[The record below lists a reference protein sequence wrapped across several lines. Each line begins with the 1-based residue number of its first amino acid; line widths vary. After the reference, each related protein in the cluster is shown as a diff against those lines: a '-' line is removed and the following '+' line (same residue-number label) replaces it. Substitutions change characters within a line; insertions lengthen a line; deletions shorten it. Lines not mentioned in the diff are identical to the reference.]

1 MTAINPVND
10 FSNSGFIP
18 EIYAKK
24 LAREVKNIH
33 SLSKETVTENGKVTY
48 NFALRLKTPLN
59 GEAPQLMGNPVPSYI
74 GDYIERSN
82 D

>member
-1 MTAINPVND
+1 M
-10 FSNSGFIP
+10 
-18 EIYAKK
+18 
-24 LAREVKNIH
+24 
-33 SLSKETVTENGKVTY
+33 KETVIENGKVTY

>member
-1 MTAINPVND
+1 MTAINPAND

-33 SLSKETVTENGKVTY
+33 NLSKETVTENGK
-48 NFALRLKTPLN
+48 ARLKHLVIKL
-59 GEAPQLMGNPVPSYI
+59 EFLYLMQKCNCSY
-74 GDYIERSN
+74 YSKYN
-82 D
+82 